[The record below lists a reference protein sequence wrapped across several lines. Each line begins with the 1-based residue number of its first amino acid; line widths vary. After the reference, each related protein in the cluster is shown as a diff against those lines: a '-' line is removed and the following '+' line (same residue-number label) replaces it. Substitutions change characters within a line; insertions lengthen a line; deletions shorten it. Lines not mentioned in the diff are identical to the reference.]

1 MLYNIGNTNTMVIYF
16 HSMVITA
23 VILFYNGKL
32 QGGEFYNSGPWDQ
45 YYKTFYGRNLQ
56 MGKKA

>member
-1 MLYNIGNTNTMVIYF
+1 MVIYF

-23 VILFYNGKL
+23 VILFYNDKL
-32 QGGEFYNSGPWDQ
+32 QGEEFYNSGPWDQ
-45 YYKTFYGRNLQ
+45 YCKTLYGRNLQ